1 MNVGEVFH
9 EDEDERSSDEEF
21 YKMGKRSNVK
31 ISDIKIE
38 DTDKT
43 PPSD

>member
-9 EDEDERSSDEEF
+9 ENEDEHSSDDEF
-21 YKMGKRSNVK
+21 YKMGKRSQVK

-38 DTDKT
+38 NTD
-43 PPSD
+43 